1 MAPMVEMVGKVT
13 RSRYDELVAES
24 LDMVEEDTRCQFGLG
39 DAALELEPL
48 RGHGGHLPLDDGDQ
62 GVEESLR
69 LFADEIGLSFYTVR
83 THRWVAAQWPA
94 EHRRAGVSWEVHRIL
109 ASVPDRFELIGN
121 PPLSERTG
129 RRRWSAEVA
138 KKLVG
143 WKTEEVLVPV
153 TAQEKVEAIRQ
164 LARDDEAVAAQVATD
179 FLRRPEV
186 AFKAMRDPEAR
197 ENVNEAQFEQA
208 ELEDDEFEEDY
219 DNTFGAGDDG
229 DRFDD
234 PARIVHSWRK
244 SMEFSDLIA
253 VCQGFIAGA
262 ARLVPKLRGHEFTDT
277 QTKVLENHLEKIRAT
292 ADWIETAAATG
303 QVDLDEQLA
312 QLLRGQ

>member
-1 MAPMVEMVGKVT
+1 MVRHDPNG
-13 RSRYDELVAES
+13 
-24 LDMVEEDTRCQFGLG
+24 G
-39 DAALELEPL
+39 DGREGHAEPL
-48 RGHGGHLPLDDGDQ
+48 RRAGGRVSGHGGGRHPLPVRSRGTLLWNWNRSAGTA
-62 GVEESLR
+62 VTCR
-69 LFADEIGLSFYTVR
+69 LTRVIRVWRSRCGCSPTRSGCPSIRADAPVGGRAVT
-83 THRWVAAQWPA
+83 A
-94 EHRRAGVSWEVHRIL
+94 EHRQPGVSWEVHRIL

-153 TAQEKVEAIRQ
+153 TAQEKVEAIREQ
-164 LARDDEAVAAQVATD
+164 ARGDEAVAAQVATD

-186 AFKAMRDPEAR
+186 AFKAMRNPEAR
-197 ENVNEAQFEQA
+197 ENANEAQFEQA

-219 DNTFGAGDDG
+219 DNTFGADEDG

-244 SMEFSDLIA
+244 WSS
-253 VCQGFIAGA
+253 
-262 ARLVPKLRGHEFTDT
+262 PT
-277 QTKVLENHLEKIRAT
+277 
-292 ADWIETAAATG
+292 
-303 QVDLDEQLA
+303 
-312 QLLRGQ
+312 